1 MLCFGMGKSFPM
13 MPRTPPA
20 HPSQSIVKQSKG
32 NERVR
37 SALLDA
43 VQWIGF
49 VRRSHARSD

>member
-32 NERVR
+32 DERVR

-43 VQWIGF
+43 VQLIGF
-49 VRRSHARSD
+49 VRRSHARQ